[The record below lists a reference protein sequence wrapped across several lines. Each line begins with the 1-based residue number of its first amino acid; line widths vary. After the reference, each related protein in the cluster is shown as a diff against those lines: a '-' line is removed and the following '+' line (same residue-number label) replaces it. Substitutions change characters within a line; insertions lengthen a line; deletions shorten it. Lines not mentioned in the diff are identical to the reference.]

1 MELLEL
7 RKQLDEIDKNL
18 AEFFEKRMEVI
29 EKVRVVKLQ
38 NNLPILDANR
48 EKSMKVNN
56 DNLIKNKELIPYYNE
71 FLTACTTISKQY
83 MKDKLNI
90 K

>member
-1 MELLEL
+1 MELSEL

-18 AEFFEKRMEVI
+18 AELFEKRMEVI
-29 EKVRVVKLQ
+29 ENVRVVKLQ

-48 EKSMKVNN
+48 EKSMKESN
-56 DNLIKNKELIPYYNE
+56 DKFIKNKEFVPYYTE
-71 FLTACTTISKQY
+71 FLTSCTTISKQY
-83 MKDKLNI
+83 MKDKSNI